1 MKRYPRAHPGTPDS
15 GFTLIEVV
23 VVLLIVSIV
32 IGMAAVMTRGVVAAQ
47 KRSITVTRIA
57 GVDAALVQFVS
68 QQKRLPCP
76 ADGTLDASAN
86 TAGLEPMPIAANG
99 CAAQQNGVVPWRT
112 LGLTETDATD
122 GWDRRLTYRVGVL
135 LSVAGGMDMSG
146 CDPTGNADAEPASTY
161 LCKASCSAATCT
173 SPTKFLT
180 ANGTPSGKGLQVR
193 NVAGAVLMN
202 PNPLPAT
209 DPHTG
214 AAYVVIS
221 HGETGGGGYLG
232 SGQLGASSST
242 DGTEELKNYAS
253 APFVNN
259 TVTYHVDDSI
269 NTIAG
274 ATHFDDIVSR
284 PTVLA
289 VATKAGLGPRAH

>member
-1 MKRYPRAHPGTPDS
+1 MKRFPRAHPGTPDS

-47 KRSITVTRIA
+47 KRSLTATRMT
-57 GVDAALVQFVS
+57 GVDLALVQFVT

-76 ADGTLDASAN
+76 ADGTLDTGAN
-86 TAGLEPMPIAANG
+86 LAGVEGNRTAAGG
-99 CAAQQNGVVPWRT
+99 CTAQQNGVVPWRA

-122 GWDRRLTYRVGVL
+122 GWDRRLSYRVGTL
-135 LSVAGGMDMSG
+135 LAADSGMDMSW
-146 CDPTGNADAEPASTY
+146 CDAAGTSLIPWPT
-161 LCKASCSAATCT
+161 SCQTICT
-173 SPTKFLT
+173 SSNPGNCTPPIAFLST
-180 ANGTPSGKGLQVR
+180 KGLQVR
-193 NVAGAVLMN
+193 NIAGTVLMD
-202 PNPLPAT
+202 PAVAN
-209 DPHTG
+209 PHTG

-221 HGETGGGGYLG
+221 HGETGGGGYLSG
-232 SGQLGASSST
+232 GQLGASTST

-259 TVTYHVDDSI
+259 IVTYHVDDSI
-269 NTIAG
+269 NTVAG
-274 ATHFDDIVSR
+274 AAHFDDIVSR